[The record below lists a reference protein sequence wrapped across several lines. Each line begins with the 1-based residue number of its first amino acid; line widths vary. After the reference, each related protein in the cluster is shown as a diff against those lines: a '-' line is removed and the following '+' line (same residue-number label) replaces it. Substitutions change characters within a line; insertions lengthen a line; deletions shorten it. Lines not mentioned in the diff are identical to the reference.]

1 MSRRGLSGGALKWIA
16 LLSMLIDHFAV
27 VFYIGGVVYAG
38 KLIFPYSV
46 YITLRLV
53 GRLAFP
59 LYAFLLAEG
68 FRHTRSVE
76 KYLLRLFLFGLLSEI
91 PFDLA
96 FRRTW
101 MSWDYQ
107 NVFFTLFLGLLA
119 VWLFDRITRGDPA
132 RCGAGRVLLG
142 LLGIAGAALAAELGQ
157 TDYGAWG
164 VLVIVSMV
172 LFQEKEWMRDLLV
185 GCFLL
190 GSSAYEVAGLADFVL
205 FRLYNGQ
212 RGKQVKYVFYF
223 FYPVHLFLL
232 AFFCRVVF
240 RS

>member
-1 MSRRGLSGGALKWIA
+1 MMKRCLSGNALKWIA
-16 LLSMLIDHFAV
+16 LTSMLIDHFAA
-27 VFYIGGVVYAG
+27 VFYIGSVVYAG
-38 KLIFPYSV
+38 KLIFPHSV
-46 YITLRLV
+46 YIALRLV

-76 KYLLRLFLFGLLSEI
+76 KYLCRLFLFGLLSEI

-101 MSWDYQ
+101 VSWDYQ

-119 VWLFDRITRGDPA
+119 VWLFNRITRGDPA
-132 RCGAGRVLLG
+132 RCGVLRTLLG
-142 LLGIAGAALAAELGQ
+142 LFCIVGAAAAAALGQ

-172 LFQEKEWMRDLLV
+172 LFQEMEWMRDLLV

-212 RGKQVKYVFYF
+212 RGKQAKYVFYF
-223 FYPVHLFLL
+223 FYPVHLLLL
-232 AFFCRVVF
+232 AFFCRAVF
-240 RS
+240 ST